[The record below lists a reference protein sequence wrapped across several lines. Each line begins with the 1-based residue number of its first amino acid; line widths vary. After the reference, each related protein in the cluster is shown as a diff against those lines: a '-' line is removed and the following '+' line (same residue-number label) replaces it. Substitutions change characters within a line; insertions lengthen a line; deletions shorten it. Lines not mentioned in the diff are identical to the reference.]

1 MCFAYA
7 DAQCETDRCLSD
19 VIAGGAGGTGRE
31 TPPAPF
37 ASAAVAPV
45 PLVETVNVQ
54 HQLHPL
60 RQFLMTDGAK
70 HFLRWRMDWDRHA
83 KYGNANFGSGAPLRL

>member
-7 DAQCETDRCLSD
+7 DAQCEADRRLSD
-19 VIAGGAGGTGRE
+19 VIAGGAEGTGRG

-45 PLVETVNVQ
+45 PLVETVNVL

-60 RQFLMTDGAK
+60 RQF
-70 HFLRWRMDWDRHA
+70 
-83 KYGNANFGSGAPLRL
+83 